1 MVRGRTGFA
10 RGFACPALLGIPL
23 GPFGISDTGLSPSV
37 VPFSTSFSYPSVSTS
52 WSRNPGGQVR
62 RFGLFPF
69 RSPLQG
75 EFLFLRVLRCFTSP
89 GWPRSPILFGLR
101 WRGMTPAGFSHSE
114 ISGSKR
120 VCRSPKLIAACRVL
134 RRLLVPRHPSCAL
147 SSLTKNWPTM
157 SSLILGEE

>member
-1 MVRGRTGFA
+1 MERGRSGFT
-10 RGFACPALLGIPL
+10 RGFTCPVLLGMLL
-23 GPFGISDTGLSPSV
+23 GFFGISDTGLSPSV
-37 VPFSTSFSYPSVSTS
+37 VPFSTGFSYPSVSLS
-52 WSRNPGGQVR
+52 RSRNPGGQVR

-89 GWPRSPILFGLR
+89 GWPRSLILFGLR

-134 RRLLVPRHPSCAL
+134 RRLLVPRHPSRAL
-147 SSLTKNWPTM
+147 SSLAKVFRLRPA
-157 SSLILGEE
+157 